1 MIIKC
6 PECGREISDKAAS
19 CPGCGCPRDVWAG
32 ETKGERIVPSRAGPT
47 PACGLVRNDKT
58 EERRAVERPRATCGP
73 RSPQRGGVG
82 PYKEKTAFPFI
93 VSRFDG
99 SHVTCVCQKCG
110 TAVEYSRTDVQLPG
124 WKVYFPR
131 GLKCPDCGNE
141 IENGSYYMTA
151 NPWQQSGGELL
162 PVEGTGERIATPSC
176 GTVRNDMAVREA
188 GPYGGGGRSGR
199 KCPKCGGHMT
209 VQAVSESRKGG
220 CGMVLLYILLALTVI
235 GILVIIPLAL
245 RKKTVTR
252 TYAVC
257 QLCGNKI
264 LLSED

>member
-47 PACGLVRNDKT
+47 PACG
-58 EERRAVERPRATCGP
+58 
-73 RSPQRGGVG
+73 
-82 PYKEKTAFPFI
+82 
-93 VSRFDG
+93 
-99 SHVTCVCQKCG
+99 
-110 TAVEYSRTDVQLPG
+110 
-124 WKVYFPR
+124 
-131 GLKCPDCGNE
+131 
-141 IENGSYYMTA
+141 
-151 NPWQQSGGELL
+151 
-162 PVEGTGERIATPSC
+162 
-176 GTVRNDMAVREA
+176 TVRNDMAVREA
-188 GPYGGGGRSGR
+188 GPYGGSGRSGR